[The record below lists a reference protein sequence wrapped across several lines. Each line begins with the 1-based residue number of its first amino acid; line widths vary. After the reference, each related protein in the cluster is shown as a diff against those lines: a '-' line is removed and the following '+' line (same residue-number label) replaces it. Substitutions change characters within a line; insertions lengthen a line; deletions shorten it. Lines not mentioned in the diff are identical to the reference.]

1 MEVKSCKKLKGNLY
15 EVCFDNREKY
25 KLYDDIILK
34 HELLIVKDI
43 KKKTLEKILNE
54 NQLLDAYYR
63 ALKYINLK
71 MRTEYEI
78 IKYLE
83 KCEFSKEHIDNAI
96 KKLQKEGYLDEEKYV
111 KAYVNDTV
119 NLSSNGPKKIKD
131 SLKKLRI
138 NEDIIDKYLNDVE
151 GDIWISKIQK
161 ILDKKAKVN
170 KHGEKLFK
178 SKVYS
183 DLILLG
189 YFSEDI
195 KTCLDAYQLDAE
207 DVFQREADK
216 MYKKLSAKYTGVDLE
231 LNFKSKMYAK
241 GFDID
246 FINDYLHSLDD

>member
-43 KKKTLEKILNE
+43 KNKTLEKILNE
-54 NQLLDAYYR
+54 NQLLDAYYK

-83 KCEFSKEHIDNAI
+83 KYDFSKEHIDNAI
-96 KKLQKEGYLDEEKYV
+96 KKLRKEGYLDEEKYV

-246 FINDYLHSLDD
+246 FINDYLHSLSD